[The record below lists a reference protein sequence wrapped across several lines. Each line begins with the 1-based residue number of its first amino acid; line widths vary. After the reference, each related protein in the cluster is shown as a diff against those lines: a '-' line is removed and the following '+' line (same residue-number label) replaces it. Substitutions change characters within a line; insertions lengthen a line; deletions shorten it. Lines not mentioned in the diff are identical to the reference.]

1 MKMRLQAL
9 GRWLRRR
16 ESGADAAAA
25 DVHTRVLM
33 VCMGNICRSPTAE
46 AVLRGKLVRAGL
58 AQHVLVDSA
67 GTHGYHTGE
76 GPDPRAVAAAARRG
90 YDLGSL
96 RARPVDVADFDR
108 FDFVLAMDQNNLDWL
123 RRKAPQTA
131 LAQVGL
137 LLTHARRFGEREV
150 PDPYYG
156 PPAGFDRVLD
166 LVEDACDG
174 VIALCRSRGPVP
186 GQHRDPKID

>member
-1 MKMRLQAL
+1 VKQPLQAM
-9 GRWLRRR
+9 GRWLRGR
-16 ESGADAAAA
+16 EAQVPVPVA

-46 AVLRGKLVRAGL
+46 AVLRSKLAQAGL
-58 AQHVLVDSA
+58 AQQVAVDSA

-90 YDLGSL
+90 YDLGAL
-96 RARPVDVADFDR
+96 RARPVHTDDFER
-108 FDFVLAMDQNNLDWL
+108 FDLVLAMDQDNLDWL
-123 RRKAPQTA
+123 RRRAPAAPTA
-131 LAQVGL
+131 RIDL
-137 LLTHARRFGEREV
+137 LLTHARQQGVREV

-166 LVEDACDG
+166 LVEDACEG
-174 VIALCRSRGPVP
+174 LLALCRSRAPSMP
-186 GQHRDPKID
+186 PRTTKD